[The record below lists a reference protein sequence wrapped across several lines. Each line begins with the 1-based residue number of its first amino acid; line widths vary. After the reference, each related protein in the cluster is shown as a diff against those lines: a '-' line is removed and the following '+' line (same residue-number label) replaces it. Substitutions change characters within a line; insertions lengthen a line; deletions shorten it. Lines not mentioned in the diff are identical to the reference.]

1 MTVAICMASC
11 GANAA
16 EKTQQAASDKNM
28 KDSTKTETMAA
39 PDDKYVKI
47 TTTEGDITVRLF
59 GDTPCHQANF
69 LKLVGEGYYNGT
81 LFHRVINKFMVQG
94 GDPDSREA
102 KKGAMLGQGDPGYT
116 LEAEILYPRH
126 FHKRGALAAA
136 RQGDQVN
143 PERRSSGSQFYI
155 VTGDKVDPSVIGQL
169 AMQMRQGEMQAE
181 FSRLAN
187 ENMAQIQAMQQRGDR
202 QGLMNLQNQLIA
214 QVEAKYKD
222 VPAPELP
229 EEVKNAYTTVG
240 GAPHLD
246 GQYTVFGEV
255 VKGMDVVDKIEKA
268 QTDTNDRPLTDIR
281 VISATVVDK
290 P

>member
-16 EKTQQAASDKNM
+16 EKTQQATSDKNTE
-28 KDSTKTETMAA
+28 DSTKTETMAA
-39 PDDKYVKI
+39 TDDKYVKI

-59 GDTPCHQANF
+59 GDTPRHQANF

-126 FHKRGALAAA
+126 FHKCGALAAA

-268 QTDTNDRPLTDIR
+268 QTDANDRPLTDIR